1 MSKILSSVLDKISEN
16 NNDYRKELK
25 KLNTSIEEK
34 STTFVGNIVT
44 ASNYVIDFTNAVEL
58 SKNTLVSP
66 IIKSLE
72 SYVIKDLRSVE
83 TVNEQFVEKINDKI
97 ENSDIKSLEEKRDFI
112 DSLNTLLNEKYL
124 EIVKIKRVPYIKEDG
139 TNSDV
144 ESSITEFINT
154 VAGNNVENTK
164 KEELVNSYKNDLYGV
179 IKSSLNRIS
188 NLYLNN
194 FVDGVSSSLNQAIDY
209 DDRKEE
215 VEVKEKEEYK
225 PFIPNIAPINQVSD
239 SNIEKEVKAPAID
252 EIKKVEETIQ
262 NVQKPLIIINEDT
275 LPKLAE
281 FVPPVLPSIKKK
293 EEAKEN
299 KEEVVSAKK
308 SYDVEEI
315 LKIAKSP
322 VVADIPALKEE
333 EKEETRVYDSVKPIS
348 IENDVK
354 DDVTFD
360 EKQIVEEMIRRLSSR
375 LKEIDSR
382 ETKCK
387 EEEEAVSEDEAFV
400 NDLIDSAD
408 KKKVELDEFEKSLD
422 AKEAELKEKEKELKS
437 KIDSIMPFAN
447 AVLENDK

>member
-1 MSKILSSVLDKISEN
+1 M
-16 NNDYRKELK
+16 
-25 KLNTSIEEK
+25 
-34 STTFVGNIVT
+34 
-44 ASNYVIDFTNAVEL
+44 
-58 SKNTLVSP
+58 
-66 IIKSLE
+66 
-72 SYVIKDLRSVE
+72 
-83 TVNEQFVEKINDKI
+83 
-97 ENSDIKSLEEKRDFI
+97 
-112 DSLNTLLNEKYL
+112 LNEKYL
-124 EIVKIKRVPYIKEDG
+124 EIVKIKRVPYIKEDE
-139 TNSDV
+139 TNSDI

-154 VAGNNVENTK
+154 VVGSNIDNSK
-164 KEELVNSYKNDLYGV
+164 KEELINSYKNELYGI
-179 IKSSLNRIS
+179 IKTSLNKIS

-215 VEVKEKEEYK
+215 VKEKEEYK

-239 SNIEKEVKAPAID
+239 NNIEKEVKAPTIN
-252 EIKKVEETIQ
+252 EIKKVEEAIQ
-262 NVQKPLIIINEDT
+262 NVQKPLIVINEDT

-293 EEAKEN
+293 EEAKEK
-299 KEEVVSAKK
+299 KEDNVSAKK

-322 VVADIPALKEE
+322 VVADVPEVKEE
-333 EKEETRVYDSVKPIS
+333 KKETKLYDSVKPIS
-348 IENDVK
+348 IVNDIK

-360 EKQIVEEMIRRLSSR
+360 EKQIVEEMIRRLSNR

-422 AKEAELKEKEKELKS
+422 DKEAELKEKEKELKS

>member
-44 ASNYVIDFTNAVEL
+44 VSNYVIDFTNAVEVA
-58 SKNTLVSP
+58 KNTLVSP
-66 IIKSLE
+66 IIKSIE
-72 SYVIKDLRSVE
+72 SYVIRDLRSVE

-97 ENSDIKSLEEKRDFI
+97 ENSDIKSLDEKRDFI

-154 VAGNNVENTK
+154 VVGSNIDNSK
-164 KEELVNSYKNDLYGV
+164 KEELINSYKNELYGI
-179 IKSSLNRIS
+179 IKISLNKIS

-215 VEVKEKEEYK
+215 VKEKEEYK

-239 SNIEKEVKAPAID
+239 NNIEKEVKAPTID
-252 EIKKVEETIQ
+252 EIKKLEETIQ
-262 NVQKPLIIINEDT
+262 NVQKPLIVINEDT

-293 EEAKEN
+293 EEAKEK
-299 KEEVVSAKK
+299 KEDSIPTKK

-322 VVADIPALKEE
+322 VVADVPEVKEE
-333 EKEETRVYDSVKPIS
+333 KKEAKLYDSVKPIS
-348 IENDVK
+348 IVNDVK

-360 EKQIVEEMIRRLSSR
+360 EKQIVEEMIRRLSNR

-422 AKEAELKEKEKELKS
+422 DKETELKEKEKELKS

>member
-44 ASNYVIDFTNAVEL
+44 ASNYVIDFTNAVEVA
-58 SKNTLVSP
+58 KNTLVSP
-66 IIKSLE
+66 IIKSIE
-72 SYVIKDLRSVE
+72 SYVIRDLRSVE

-124 EIVKIKRVPYIKEDG
+124 EIVKIKRVPYIKEDE
-139 TNSDV
+139 TNSDI

-154 VAGNNVENTK
+154 VVGSNIDNSK
-164 KEELVNSYKNDLYGV
+164 KEELINSYKNELYGI
-179 IKSSLNRIS
+179 IKTSLNKIS

-215 VEVKEKEEYK
+215 VKEKEEYK

-239 SNIEKEVKAPAID
+239 NNIEKEVKAPTIN
-252 EIKKVEETIQ
+252 EIKKVEEAIQ
-262 NVQKPLIIINEDT
+262 NVQKPLIVINEDT

-293 EEAKEN
+293 EEAKEK
-299 KEEVVSAKK
+299 KEDNVSAKK

-322 VVADIPALKEE
+322 VVADVPEVKEE
-333 EKEETRVYDSVKPIS
+333 KKETKLYDSVKPIS
-348 IENDVK
+348 IVNDVK

-360 EKQIVEEMIRRLSSR
+360 EKQIVEEMIRRLSNR

-422 AKEAELKEKEKELKS
+422 DKEAELKEKEKELKS

>member
-44 ASNYVIDFTNAVEL
+44 ASNYVIDFTNAVEVA
-58 SKNTLVSP
+58 KNTLVSP
-66 IIKSLE
+66 IIKSIG
-72 SYVIKDLRSVE
+72 SYVIRDLRSVE

-124 EIVKIKRVPYIKEDG
+124 EIVKIKRVPYIKEDE
-139 TNSDV
+139 TNSDI

-154 VAGNNVENTK
+154 VVGSNIDNSK
-164 KEELVNSYKNDLYGV
+164 KEELINSYKNELYGI
-179 IKSSLNRIS
+179 IKTSLNKIS

-209 DDRKEE
+209 
-215 VEVKEKEEYK
+215 K

-239 SNIEKEVKAPAID
+239 NNIEKEVKAPTIN
-252 EIKKVEETIQ
+252 EIKKVEEAIQ
-262 NVQKPLIIINEDT
+262 NVQKPLIVINEDT

-293 EEAKEN
+293 EEAKEK
-299 KEEVVSAKK
+299 KEDNVSAKK

-322 VVADIPALKEE
+322 VVADVPEVKEE
-333 EKEETRVYDSVKPIS
+333 KKETKLYDSVKPIS
-348 IENDVK
+348 IVNDIK

-360 EKQIVEEMIRRLSSR
+360 EKQIVEEMIRRLSNR

-422 AKEAELKEKEKELKS
+422 DKEAELKEKEKELKS

>member
-58 SKNTLVSP
+58 SKNTLVNP

-72 SYVIKDLRSVE
+72 SYVIRDLRSVE

-164 KEELVNSYKNDLYGV
+164 KEELANSYKNDLYGV
-179 IKSSLNRIS
+179 IKSSLNKIS

-194 FVDGVSSSLNQAIDY
+194 FVNGVSSSLNQTIDY
-209 DDRKEE
+209 DDRKEK
-215 VEVKEKEEYK
+215 VKEK
-225 PFIPNIAPINQVSD
+225 
-239 SNIEKEVKAPAID
+239 
-252 EIKKVEETIQ
+252 
-262 NVQKPLIIINEDT
+262 
-275 LPKLAE
+275 
-281 FVPPVLPSIKKK
+281 
-293 EEAKEN
+293 
-299 KEEVVSAKK
+299 
-308 SYDVEEI
+308 
-315 LKIAKSP
+315 
-322 VVADIPALKEE
+322 
-333 EKEETRVYDSVKPIS
+333 
-348 IENDVK
+348 
-354 DDVTFD
+354 
-360 EKQIVEEMIRRLSSR
+360 
-375 LKEIDSR
+375 
-382 ETKCK
+382 
-387 EEEEAVSEDEAFV
+387 
-400 NDLIDSAD
+400 
-408 KKKVELDEFEKSLD
+408 
-422 AKEAELKEKEKELKS
+422 
-437 KIDSIMPFAN
+437 
-447 AVLENDK
+447 

>member
-44 ASNYVIDFTNAVEL
+44 ASNYVIDFTNAVEVA
-58 SKNTLVSP
+58 KNTLVSP
-66 IIKSLE
+66 IIKSIE
-72 SYVIKDLRSVE
+72 SYVIRDLRSVE

-124 EIVKIKRVPYIKEDG
+124 EIVKIKRVPYIKEDE
-139 TNSDV
+139 TNSDI

-154 VAGNNVENTK
+154 VVGSNIDNSK
-164 KEELVNSYKNDLYGV
+164 KEELINSYKNELYGI
-179 IKSSLNRIS
+179 IKASLNKIS

-215 VEVKEKEEYK
+215 VKEKEEYK

-239 SNIEKEVKAPAID
+239 NNIEKEVKAPTIN
-252 EIKKVEETIQ
+252 EIKKVEEAIQ
-262 NVQKPLIIINEDT
+262 NVQKPLIVINEDT

-293 EEAKEN
+293 EEAKEK
-299 KEEVVSAKK
+299 KEDNVSAKK

-322 VVADIPALKEE
+322 VVADVSEVKEE
-333 EKEETRVYDSVKPIS
+333 KKETKLYDSVKPIS
-348 IENDVK
+348 IVNDVK

-360 EKQIVEEMIRRLSSR
+360 EKQIVEEMIRRLSNR

-422 AKEAELKEKEKELKS
+422 DKEDELKEKEKELKS